1 MAYAVITREPESGDR
16 YAAALTALGLEIVA
30 MPVTR
35 TEWIDNGL
43 DRVVRERTY
52 DAIVVA
58 SARAA
63 RALAAAWVAPPRT
76 DGRIVVST
84 WFEQMYGE
92 PREAGPPERDAQ
104 GRSKLPKVWAVGAA
118 TARVLAEVG
127 IACVVPEGVD
137 DGHGLAL
144 ALIEGLGVAERKP
157 PLRERR
163 ILVPRAADG
172 RRELLEA
179 MVDAGATVDAMTVY
193 KTFHADP
200 ADEEIV
206 AGQRALEEGGAPIC
220 VMFAPS
226 QVKALAEL
234 VPLPSVAATFVA
246 IGETTAKA
254 LREARARRVVVADQ
268 PTPEGIAKAVR
279 SVYPPKP

>member
-1 MAYAVITREPESGDR
+1 MAYAVITREPEAADR
-16 YAAALTALGLEIVA
+16 YAAALTELGLEIVA

-35 TEWIDNGL
+35 SEAVDSGL

-63 RALAAAWVAPPRT
+63 RALAEAWVAPPRT
-76 DGRIVVST
+76 GGRIVVST

-92 PREAGPPERDAQ
+92 PRDSAAPQTDAQ
-104 GRSKLPKVWAVGAA
+104 GRAKLPKVWAVGQA
-118 TARVLAEVG
+118 TASVLDDAG
-127 IACVVPEGVD
+127 IANIVPPDVD
-137 DGHGLAL
+137 DGRSLAQ
-144 ALIEGLGVAERKP
+144 AVIDGLGDAERKP

-172 RRELLEA
+172 RREVLEA
-179 MVDAGATVDAMTVY
+179 LVDAGACVDAITVY
-193 KTFHADP
+193 RTFNADP
-200 ADEEIV
+200 ADAMIV
-206 AGQRALEEGGAPIC
+206 AGQQALEEGGAPIC

-226 QVKALAEL
+226 QVTALATL
-234 VPLPSVAATFVA
+234 VPVASVEATFVA

-254 LREARARRVVVADQ
+254 LRDAGAARVVAADA

-279 SVYPPKP
+279 AVYPPKP